1 MIIFDYFFYGKD
13 IDKVPE
19 QLKVV
24 LNKKKAFFL
33 KNLIGTNGEVRLFK
47 NQETYI
53 LCFERNYYREV
64 ETIVMNFENDLL
76 HLTVITRSLPALL
89 VFQLFQMEAS
99 SQVWFEKQFAKLTTN
114 LEIKFERVF

>member
-19 QLKVV
+19 QLKAV
-24 LNKKKAFFL
+24 LNKNKAFFL
-33 KNLIGTNGEVRLFK
+33 KNLTGTNGEARLFK

-76 HLTVITRSLPALL
+76 HLTVITRSLPGFLIYQ
-89 VFQLFQMEAS
+89 FFQMEKG
-99 SQVWFEKQFAKLTTN
+99 SQLWFEKQFAKLTTN